1 MLSIRKVKTKSGSTA
16 IQVVVYEGK
25 KSKIIKHIGSGK
37 DNSEISLLKEKA
49 KEFISEYSGQLS
61 LFNKSTPNILFVDR
75 AKCIGVTHQ
84 FARRFLLSCAKE
96 CGLSDIDE
104 LLLDLSIMRLLFPA
118 SKLKTISM
126 LSQYFGIDYSQRIYR
141 QIPKLIQFKT
151 KLLQKAYQLA
161 IKKFSEQFYFVLYDV
176 TTLYFES
183 FKSDELRIPGFSKD
197 NKPQQPQVVIGMLV
211 TESGFPIS
219 YEVFP
224 GNTFEGKTMLP
235 ILEEF
240 IREHKN
246 VKSVLVADAA
256 MLSEERLGELK
267 EKKISYIVGARLANS
282 NLVLIRK
289 IHDSLNRVDG
299 AIVRIPLTT
308 HGDLVC
314 DFSTKRYKKQLN
326 DLNNQIKKAEDCI
339 AKQQGGKRTKFI
351 KRLSKEE
358 LELNYALIEKHKLLL
373 GIKGYC
379 TDIPESELSNQDVIA
394 RYHNLWRIEQSFRM
408 SKSDLQTRPIFHHKE
423 DAIRSHVLICF
434 TALIME
440 KYLELTTQL
449 SLLKIRDLIWNI
461 TETHIQDAITKKVF
475 TFSSPT
481 DEILESPLADLIR
494 DWKILPH

>member
-16 IQVVVYEGK
+16 IQVVVYKGK

-37 DNSEISLLKEKA
+37 DNSEISLLKGKA
-49 KEFISEYSGQLS
+49 EEFISEYSGQLS

-141 QIPKLIQFKT
+141 KIPKLIQFKT
-151 KLLQKAYQLA
+151 KLQQRAYQLA
-161 IKKFSEQFYFVLYDV
+161 IKKFNEQFYFVLYDV
-176 TTLYFES
+176 TTLYFET

-246 VKSVLVADAA
+246 AKSVLVADAA

-282 NLVLIRK
+282 SLVLIKK
-289 IHDSLNRVDG
+289 IHDSLNGVDG

-326 DLNNQIKKAEDCI
+326 DLNNQIKKAEDCV
-339 AKQQGGKRTKFI
+339 AKKESNKSTKFV

-358 LELNYALIEKHKLLL
+358 LELNNALIEKHKLLI
-373 GIKGYC
+373 GIRGYC
-379 TDIPESELSNQDVIA
+379 TDIPESKLSNQDVIA

-449 SLLKIRDLIWNI
+449 SLLRIRILIWNI

-475 TFSSPT
+475 IFSSPT

>member
-1 MLSIRKVKTKSGSTA
+1 MLSIRKVKTKSGATA

-49 KEFISEYSGQLS
+49 EEFIGEYSGQLS
-61 LFNKSTPNILFVDR
+61 LFNKPTQNILFVDR

-84 FARRFLLSCAKE
+84 FARRFLLCCAKE

-118 SKLKTISM
+118 SKLKTIWM
-126 LSQYFGIDYSQRIYR
+126 LSQYFGITYSQRIYR
-141 QIPKLIQFKT
+141 QIPELIEFKP
-151 KLLQKAYQLA
+151 KIQNRAYQLA
-161 IKKFSEQFYFVLYDV
+161 IKKFNEQFYFVLYDV
-176 TTLYFES
+176 TTLYFET
-183 FKSDELRIPGFSKD
+183 FKSDELRKPGFSKD

-211 TESGFPIS
+211 TKSGFPIA

-240 IREHKN
+240 LREHKN
-246 VKSVLVADAA
+246 TKPVVVADAA

-267 EKKISYIVGARLANS
+267 EKNISYIVGARLANS
-282 NLVLIRK
+282 NLELIRK
-289 IHDSLNRVDG
+289 VHDGLHGIDG
-299 AIVRIPLTT
+299 AIVRIPSTT

-326 DLNNQIKKAEDCI
+326 DLNNQIQKAEDCV
-339 AKQQGGKRTKFI
+339 AKKESGKSTKFV
-351 KRLSKEE
+351 KRVSKEE
-358 LELNYALIEKHKLLL
+358 LELNNALIEKHKLLL

-379 TDIPESELSNQDVIA
+379 TDILESELSNQDVIA

-408 SKSDLQTRPIFHHKE
+408 SKSDLQTRPIFHHKV

-440 KYLELTTQL
+440 KYLELTTNL
-449 SLLKIRDLIWNI
+449 SLQRIRDLIWNI
-461 TETHIQDAITKKVF
+461 TETHLQDAITKKVF

-481 DEILESPLADLIR
+481 DEILESSLADLIKA
-494 DWKILPH
+494 WKILPH

>member
-16 IQVVVYEGK
+16 IQVVVYKGK

-37 DNSEISLLKEKA
+37 DNSEISLLNEKA
-49 KEFISEYSGQLS
+49 EEFIREYSGQLS
-61 LFNKSTPNILFVDR
+61 LFNKPTQKILFVDR

-96 CGLSDIDE
+96 CGLSDINE

-118 SKLKTISM
+118 SKLKTIWM
-126 LSQYFGIDYSQRIYR
+126 LSQYFGINYSQRIYR
-141 QIPKLIQFKT
+141 KIPELIQFKT
-151 KLLQKAYQLA
+151 KLQKRAYQLA
-161 IKKFSEQFYFVLYDV
+161 INKFSEQFYFVLYDV
-176 TTLYFES
+176 TTLYFET
-183 FKSDELRIPGFSKD
+183 FKSDELRKPGFSKD
-197 NKPQQPQVVIGMLV
+197 NKSQQPQVVIGMLV
-211 TESGFPIS
+211 TKSGFPIA

-240 IREHKN
+240 LREHKN
-246 VKSVLVADAA
+246 TKPVVVADAA
-256 MLSEERLGELK
+256 MLSEERLSELK

-282 NLVLIRK
+282 NLELIRK
-289 IHDSLNRVDG
+289 VHNSLNGIDG
-299 AIVRIPLTT
+299 AIVRVPSTT

-314 DFSTKRYKKQLN
+314 NFSTKRYKKQLN
-326 DLNNQIKKAEDCI
+326 ELNKQIKKAEDCV
-339 AKQQGGKRTKFI
+339 AKKESSKSTKFV
-351 KRLSKEE
+351 KRLSKEQ
-358 LELNYALIEKHKLLL
+358 LELNNALIEKNKLLL

-423 DAIRSHVLICF
+423 DAILSHVLICF

-440 KYLELTTQL
+440 KYLELTTNL
-449 SLLKIRDLIWNI
+449 SLQRIRVLIWNI
-461 TETHIQDAITKKVF
+461 TETHIQDTITKKVF
-475 TFSSPT
+475 EFSSPT
-481 DEILESPLADLIR
+481 DEILISPIADLIR
-494 DWKILPH
+494 NWGILPH

>member
-37 DNSEISLLKEKA
+37 NNSDIFLLKEKA
-49 KEFISEYSGQLS
+49 EEFISEYSGQLS
-61 LFNKSTPNILFVDR
+61 FFNKPTQNILFVDR

-84 FARRFLLSCAKE
+84 FARRFLLCCAKE

-104 LLLDLSIMRLLFPA
+104 LLLNLSIMRLLFPA
-118 SKLKTISM
+118 SKLKTIWM
-126 LSQYFGIDYSQRIYR
+126 LSQYFGINYSHRIYR
-141 QIPKLIQFKT
+141 KIPKLIQFKS
-151 KLLQKAYQLA
+151 KLQERAYQLA

-176 TTLYFES
+176 TTLYFETS
-183 FKSDELRIPGFSKD
+183 KSDELRIPGFSKD

-211 TESGFPIS
+211 TQSGFPIS
-219 YEVFP
+219 YEIFP

-240 IREHKN
+240 LRGHKN
-246 VKSVLVADAA
+246 AKPVVVADAA

-282 NLVLIRK
+282 NLKLIRK
-289 IHDSLNRVDG
+289 INDCLNGKDG
-299 AIVRIPLTT
+299 AIVRIPSTA

-314 DFSTKRYKKQLN
+314 DFSAKRYRKQLN
-326 DLNNQIKKAEDCI
+326 DLNKQIKKAEDCVS
-339 AKQQGGKRTKFI
+339 KKESSKSTKFV
-351 KRLSKEE
+351 KRLSKAE
-358 LELNYALIEKHKLLL
+358 LELNHALIKKHKLLL

-379 TDIPESELSNQDVIA
+379 TDISESELSNQEVIA

-408 SKSDLQTRPIFHHKE
+408 SKSDLQTRPIFHHKV

-440 KYLELTTQL
+440 KYLELTTNL
-449 SLLKIRDLIWNI
+449 SLQRIRDLIWNV
-461 TETHIQDAITKKVF
+461 TETHIQDIVTKKIF
-475 TFSSPT
+475 TFSSPK
-481 DEILESPLADLIR
+481 DEILTSSLADLINT
-494 DWKILPH
+494 WKILPH